1 MVRYDKARAKARR
14 KTQNVMNKAFRKTV
28 KSAVRVRKGKRWATR
43 ARGKRAYRT
52 PQGISYRH
60 KAGLAQPYD
69 LKPSKPF
76 TVFPMKGTFLSV
88 PIHSFDYDPET
99 MSLRVRFWRNK
110 IRKGRVVSH
119 TPGSVYIYF
128 QVPMKIYEGFLGA
141 SSKGRFFLYYIRGK
155 YDFRPA
161 S

>member
-1 MVRYDKARAKARR
+1 MAKYSGKEAKTRR
-14 KTQNVMNKAFRKTV
+14 KQAKKII
-28 KSAVRVRKGKRWATR
+28 KSTVRVRKGKRWASR

-52 PQGISYRH
+52 PEGISYRH

-69 LKPSKPF
+69 LKPNKPF

-110 IRKGRVVSH
+110 IRKRRVVSH
-119 TPGSVYIYF
+119 TPGPIYIYF
-128 QVPMKIYEGFLGA
+128 QIPMKIYEGFLGA
-141 SSKGRFFLYYIRGK
+141 SSKGRFFLYMIRGK
-155 YDFRPA
+155 YDFKRL